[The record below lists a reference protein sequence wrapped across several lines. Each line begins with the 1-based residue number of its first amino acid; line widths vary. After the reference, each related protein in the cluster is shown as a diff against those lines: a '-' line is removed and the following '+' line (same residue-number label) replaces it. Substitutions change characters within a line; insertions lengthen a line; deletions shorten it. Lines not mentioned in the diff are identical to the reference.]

1 MQKITAKKI
10 VINLCWV
17 KSKGGITVIINFI
30 SQYKSNTLY
39 VLYDNS
45 DLDKYIKNF
54 DSKFIDTKR
63 IYHLF
68 LNFFLDKQTLEKI
81 NSYDYI
87 IHFGNFGFK
96 TTIKSYTLIQNI
108 LPLVKP
114 LSSLR
119 NFALNLAY
127 KYTFKITDEIIVQQ
141 KHVADTIPYQ
151 YKTKIIGSFEI
162 KKIRQSENIG
172 LVTIYE
178 EIKNK
183 NPKFQKE
190 LLREIASKFDEKI
203 TVINLS
209 TNNEIYKNNFNV
221 LEDLD
226 RNELMQ
232 VFKSHSTYIHTSE
245 FETVGLP
252 IYEALELGLK
262 VVVPNLE
269 YINPEN
275 ENIFKYEFGNYSS
288 AINAIDESIK
298 NLEKVYCDVPIYY
311 ENWNL
316 G

>member
-1 MQKITAKKI
+1 MKKI
-10 VINLCWV
+10 VINLCGV
-17 KSKGGITVIINFI
+17 KSKGGITVINNYI
-30 SQYKSNTLY
+30 SQNKNNTLY

-141 KHVADTIPYQ
+141 KHVADTIPSQ

-162 KKIRQSENIG
+162 KKIKQSENIG
-172 LVTIYE
+172 FVTIYE

-209 TNNEIYKNNFNV
+209 TNNEIYENNFNV

-269 YINPEN
+269 YINLEN

>member
-1 MQKITAKKI
+1 MKKI
-10 VINLCWV
+10 VINLCGV
-17 KSKGGITVIINFI
+17 KSKGGVTVINNFI
-30 SQYKSNTLY
+30 SQNKSNTLY

-54 DSKFIDTKR
+54 DNKFIDTKR

-141 KHVADTIPYQ
+141 KHVADTIPNQ

-162 KKIRQSENIG
+162 KKIKQSENIG
-172 LVTIYE
+172 FVTIYE

-209 TNNEIYKNNFNV
+209 TNNEIYENNFNV

>member
-1 MQKITAKKI
+1 MKKI
-10 VINLCWV
+10 VINLCGV
-17 KSKGGITVIINFI
+17 KSKGGITVINNYI
-30 SQYKSNTLY
+30 SQNKSNTLY

-68 LNFFLDKQTLEKI
+68 LNFFLDKETLEKI

-87 IHFGNFGFK
+87 IHFGNIGFK

-141 KHVADTIPYQ
+141 KHVADTIPNQ

-172 LVTIYE
+172 FVTIYE

-209 TNNEIYKNNFNV
+209 TNNEIYENNFNV

-269 YINPEN
+269 YINLEN

>member
-1 MQKITAKKI
+1 MKKI
-10 VINLCWV
+10 VINLCGV
-17 KSKGGITVIINFI
+17 KSKGGVTVINNYI
-30 SQYKSNTLY
+30 SQNKSNTLY

-141 KHVADTIPYQ
+141 KHVADTIPNQ
-151 YKTKIIGSFEI
+151 YKTEVIGSFEI

-172 LVTIYE
+172 FVTIYE

-269 YINPEN
+269 YINLEN

>member
-1 MQKITAKKI
+1 MKKI
-10 VINLCWV
+10 VINLCGV
-17 KSKGGITVIINFI
+17 KSKGGITVINNYI
-30 SQYKSNTLY
+30 SQNKSNTLY

-54 DSKFIDTKR
+54 DCKFIDTKR

-141 KHVADTIPYQ
+141 KHVADTIPNQ

-172 LVTIYE
+172 FVTIYE

-209 TNNEIYKNNFNV
+209 TNNEIYENNFNV

-269 YINPEN
+269 YINLEN

>member
-1 MQKITAKKI
+1 MKKI
-10 VINLCWV
+10 VINLCGV
-17 KSKGGITVIINFI
+17 KSKGGITVINNYI
-30 SQYKSNTLY
+30 SQNKSNTLY

-141 KHVADTIPYQ
+141 KHVADTIPNQ

-162 KKIRQSENIG
+162 KKIKHSENIG
-172 LVTIYE
+172 FVTIYE

-209 TNNEIYKNNFNV
+209 TNNEIYENNFNV

-269 YINPEN
+269 YINLEN

>member
-1 MQKITAKKI
+1 MKKI
-10 VINLCWV
+10 VINLCGV
-17 KSKGGITVIINFI
+17 KSKGGITVINNYI
-30 SQYKSNTLY
+30 SQNKSNTLY

-119 NFALNLAY
+119 NFTLNLAY

-141 KHVADTIPYQ
+141 KHVADTIPNQ

-162 KKIRQSENIG
+162 KKIKQSENIG
-172 LVTIYE
+172 FVTIYE

-209 TNNEIYKNNFNV
+209 TNNEIYENNFNV

-269 YINPEN
+269 YINLEN

>member
-1 MQKITAKKI
+1 MKKI
-10 VINLCWV
+10 VINLCGV
-17 KSKGGITVIINFI
+17 KSKGGITVINNFI
-30 SQYKSNTLY
+30 SQNKSNTLY

-54 DSKFIDTKR
+54 DNKFIDKKR

-141 KHVADTIPYQ
+141 KHVADTIPNQ

-172 LVTIYE
+172 FVTIYE

-269 YINPEN
+269 YINLEN

>member
-1 MQKITAKKI
+1 MKKI
-10 VINLCWV
+10 VINLCGV
-17 KSKGGITVIINFI
+17 KSKGGITVINNFI
-30 SQYKSNTLY
+30 SQNKSNTLY

-87 IHFGNFGFK
+87 IHFGNIGFK
-96 TTIKSYTLIQNI
+96 TTIKSYTLIPNI

-114 LSSLR
+114 LTSLR

-141 KHVADTIPYQ
+141 KHVADTIPNQ

-162 KKIRQSENIG
+162 KKIKQSENIG
-172 LVTIYE
+172 FVTIYE

-209 TNNEIYKNNFNV
+209 TNNEIYENNFNV

-269 YINPEN
+269 YINLEN

>member
-1 MQKITAKKI
+1 MKKI
-10 VINLCWV
+10 VINLCGV
-17 KSKGGITVIINFI
+17 KSKGGITVINNYI
-30 SQYKSNTLY
+30 SQNKSNTLY

-68 LNFFLDKQTLEKI
+68 LNFFLDKQTLKKI

-141 KHVADTIPYQ
+141 KHVADTIPNQ

-162 KKIRQSENIG
+162 KKIKQSENIG
-172 LVTIYE
+172 FVTIYE

-209 TNNEIYKNNFNV
+209 TNNEIYENNFNV

-269 YINPEN
+269 YINLEN

-298 NLEKVYCDVPIYY
+298 NSEKVYCDVPIYY

>member
-1 MQKITAKKI
+1 MKKI
-10 VINLCWV
+10 VINLCGV
-17 KSKGGITVIINFI
+17 KSKGGITVINNYI
-30 SQYKSNTLY
+30 SQNKSNTLY

-141 KHVADTIPYQ
+141 KHVADTIPNQ

-162 KKIRQSENIG
+162 KKIKQSENIG
-172 LVTIYE
+172 FVTIYE

-183 NPKFQKE
+183 NPKFHKE

-209 TNNEIYKNNFNV
+209 TNNEIYENNFNV

-269 YINPEN
+269 YINLEN

>member
-1 MQKITAKKI
+1 MKKI
-10 VINLCWV
+10 VINLCGV
-17 KSKGGITVIINFI
+17 KSKGGITVINNYITQN
-30 SQYKSNTLY
+30 KSNTLY

-141 KHVADTIPYQ
+141 KHVADTIPNQ

-162 KKIRQSENIG
+162 KKIKQSENIG
-172 LVTIYE
+172 FVTIYE

-209 TNNEIYKNNFNV
+209 TDNEIYENNFNV

-269 YINPEN
+269 YINLEN

-288 AINAIDESIK
+288 AINIIDESIK
-298 NLEKVYCDVPIYY
+298 NLERVYCDVPIYY

>member
-1 MQKITAKKI
+1 MKKI
-10 VINLCWV
+10 VINLCGV
-17 KSKGGITVIINFI
+17 KSKGGITVIDNYI
-30 SQYKSNTLY
+30 SQNKSNALY

-127 KYTFKITDEIIVQQ
+127 KYSFKITDEIIVQQ
-141 KHVADTIPYQ
+141 KHVADTIPNQ
-151 YKTKIIGSFEI
+151 YKTKIIGSIEI
-162 KKIRQSENIG
+162 KKVKQSENIG
-172 LVTIYE
+172 FVTIYE

-209 TNNEIYKNNFNV
+209 TDNEIYENNFNV

-232 VFKSHSTYIHTSE
+232 VFRSHSTYIHTSE

-269 YINPEN
+269 YINLEN

>member
-1 MQKITAKKI
+1 MKKI
-10 VINLCWV
+10 VINLCGV
-17 KSKGGITVIINFI
+17 KSKGGITVINNYI
-30 SQYKSNTLY
+30 SQNKSNTLY

-54 DSKFIDTKR
+54 DSKFIDTRR

-141 KHVADTIPYQ
+141 KHVADTIPNQ

-172 LVTIYE
+172 FVTIYE

-209 TNNEIYKNNFNV
+209 TNNEIYENNFNI

-269 YINPEN
+269 YINLEN

>member
-1 MQKITAKKI
+1 MKKI
-10 VINLCWV
+10 VINLCGV
-17 KSKGGITVIINFI
+17 KSKGGITVINNYI
-30 SQYKSNTLY
+30 SQNKSNTLY

-141 KHVADTIPYQ
+141 KHVADTIPSQ

-162 KKIRQSENIG
+162 KKIKQSENIG
-172 LVTIYE
+172 FVTIYE

-269 YINPEN
+269 YINLKN

-311 ENWNL
+311 ENWDL

>member
-1 MQKITAKKI
+1 MKKI
-10 VINLCWV
+10 VINLCGV
-17 KSKGGITVIINFI
+17 KSKGGITVINNYI
-30 SQYKSNTLY
+30 SQNKSNTLY

-68 LNFFLDKQTLEKI
+68 LNFFLDKQILEKI

-141 KHVADTIPYQ
+141 KHVADTIPNQ

-162 KKIRQSENIG
+162 KKIKQSENIG
-172 LVTIYE
+172 FVTIYE

-209 TNNEIYKNNFNV
+209 TNNEIYENNFNV

-269 YINPEN
+269 YINLKN

>member
-1 MQKITAKKI
+1 MKKI
-10 VINLCWV
+10 VINLCGV
-17 KSKGGITVIINFI
+17 KSKGGITVINNFI
-30 SQYKSNTLY
+30 SQNKSNTLY

-81 NSYDYI
+81 NSCDYI

-141 KHVADTIPYQ
+141 KHVADTIPNQ

-172 LVTIYE
+172 FVTIYE

-269 YINPEN
+269 YINLEN

>member
-1 MQKITAKKI
+1 MKKI
-10 VINLCWV
+10 VINLCGV
-17 KSKGGITVIINFI
+17 KSKGGITVINNYI
-30 SQYKSNTLY
+30 SQNKSNTLY

-119 NFALNLAY
+119 NFILNLAY

-141 KHVADTIPYQ
+141 KHVADTIPNQ

-172 LVTIYE
+172 FVTIYE

-269 YINPEN
+269 YINLEN

>member
-1 MQKITAKKI
+1 MKKI
-10 VINLCWV
+10 VINLCGV
-17 KSKGGITVIINFI
+17 KSKGGVTVINNYI
-30 SQYKSNTLY
+30 SQNKSNTLY

-141 KHVADTIPYQ
+141 KHVADTIPNQ

-172 LVTIYE
+172 FVTIYE

-269 YINPEN
+269 YINLEN

-298 NLEKVYCDVPIYY
+298 NSEKVYCDVPIYY

>member
-1 MQKITAKKI
+1 MKKI
-10 VINLCWV
+10 VINLCGV
-17 KSKGGITVIINFI
+17 KSKGGITVINNYI
-30 SQYKSNTLY
+30 SQNKSNTLY

-141 KHVADTIPYQ
+141 KHVADTIPNQ

-162 KKIRQSENIG
+162 KNIKQTENIG
-172 LVTIYE
+172 FVTIYE

-209 TNNEIYKNNFNV
+209 TNNEIYENNFNV

-269 YINPEN
+269 YINLEN

>member
-1 MQKITAKKI
+1 MKKI
-10 VINLCWV
+10 VINLCGV
-17 KSKGGITVIINFI
+17 KSKGGVTVINNYI
-30 SQYKSNTLY
+30 SQNKSNTLY

-141 KHVADTIPYQ
+141 KHVADTIPSQ

-162 KKIRQSENIG
+162 KKIKQSENIG
-172 LVTIYE
+172 FVTIYE

-209 TNNEIYKNNFNV
+209 TNNEIYENNFNV

-269 YINPEN
+269 YINLEN

>member
-1 MQKITAKKI
+1 MCIR
-10 VINLCWV
+10 
-17 KSKGGITVIINFI
+17 
-30 SQYKSNTLY
+30 
-39 VLYDNS
+39 D
-45 DLDKYIKNF
+45 
-54 DSKFIDTKR
+54 R
-63 IYHLF
+63 
-68 LNFFLDKQTLEKI
+68 
-81 NSYDYI
+81 
-87 IHFGNFGFK
+87 
-96 TTIKSYTLIQNI
+96 
-108 LPLVKP
+108 
-114 LSSLR
+114 SSLR

-141 KHVADTIPYQ
+141 KHVADTIPNQ

-162 KKIRQSENIG
+162 KNIKQSENIG
-172 LVTIYE
+172 FVTIYE

-209 TNNEIYKNNFNV
+209 SNNEIYENNFNV

-269 YINPEN
+269 YINLEN

>member
-1 MQKITAKKI
+1 MKKI
-10 VINLCWV
+10 VINLCGV
-17 KSKGGITVIINFI
+17 KSKGGVTVINNFI
-30 SQYKSNTLY
+30 SQNKSNTLY

-87 IHFGNFGFK
+87 IHFGNIGFK

-141 KHVADTIPYQ
+141 KHVADTIPNQ
-151 YKTKIIGSFEI
+151 YKTKIIGFFEI

-172 LVTIYE
+172 FVTIYE

>member
-1 MQKITAKKI
+1 MKKI
-10 VINLCWV
+10 VINLCGV
-17 KSKGGITVIINFI
+17 KSKGGITVINNFI
-30 SQYKSNTLY
+30 SQNKSNTLY

-54 DSKFIDTKR
+54 DNKFIDTKR

-141 KHVADTIPYQ
+141 KHVADTIPNQ

-162 KKIRQSENIG
+162 KKIKQIENIG
-172 LVTIYE
+172 FVTIYE

-269 YINPEN
+269 YINLEN

>member
-1 MQKITAKKI
+1 MKKI
-10 VINLCWV
+10 VINLCGV
-17 KSKGGITVIINFI
+17 KSKGGITVINNFI
-30 SQYKSNTLY
+30 SQNKSNTLY

-54 DSKFIDTKR
+54 DNKFIDTKR

-141 KHVADTIPYQ
+141 KHVADTIPNQ

-172 LVTIYE
+172 FVTIYE

-209 TNNEIYKNNFNV
+209 TNNEIYENNFNV

-298 NLEKVYCDVPIYY
+298 NFEKVYCDVPIYY

>member
-1 MQKITAKKI
+1 MKKI
-10 VINLCWV
+10 VVNLCGV
-17 KSKGGITVIINFI
+17 KSKGGITVINNYI
-30 SQYKSNTLY
+30 SQNKSNTLY
-39 VLYDNS
+39 VIYDNS

-141 KHVADTIPYQ
+141 KHVADTIPNQ

-162 KKIRQSENIG
+162 KNIKQTENIG
-172 LVTIYE
+172 FVTIYE

-269 YINPEN
+269 YINLEN

>member
-1 MQKITAKKI
+1 MKKI
-10 VINLCWV
+10 VINLCGV
-17 KSKGGITVIINFI
+17 KSKGGITVINNFI
-30 SQYKSNTLY
+30 SQNKSNTLY

-87 IHFGNFGFK
+87 IHFGNIGFK

-141 KHVADTIPYQ
+141 KHVADTIPNQ

-162 KKIRQSENIG
+162 KKIKQSENIG
-172 LVTIYE
+172 FVTIYE

-209 TNNEIYKNNFNV
+209 TNNEIYENNFNV

-269 YINPEN
+269 YINLKN

>member
-1 MQKITAKKI
+1 MKKI
-10 VINLCWV
+10 VINLCGV
-17 KSKGGITVIINFI
+17 KSKGGITVINNYI
-30 SQYKSNTLY
+30 SQNKSNTLY

-141 KHVADTIPYQ
+141 KHVADTIPNQ

-162 KKIRQSENIG
+162 KKIKQSENIG
-172 LVTIYE
+172 FVTIYE

-269 YINPEN
+269 YINLEN

-288 AINAIDESIK
+288 AINPIDESIK

>member
-1 MQKITAKKI
+1 MKKI
-10 VINLCWV
+10 VINLCGV
-17 KSKGGITVIINFI
+17 KSKGGITVINNYI
-30 SQYKSNTLY
+30 SQNKSNTLY

-45 DLDKYIKNF
+45 NLDKYIKNF

-141 KHVADTIPYQ
+141 KHVADTIPNQ

-162 KKIRQSENIG
+162 KKIKQSENIG
-172 LVTIYE
+172 FVTIYE

-209 TNNEIYKNNFNV
+209 TNNEIYENNFNV

-269 YINPEN
+269 YINLEN

-298 NLEKVYCDVPIYY
+298 NLEKVNCDVPIYY

>member
-1 MQKITAKKI
+1 MKKI
-10 VINLCWV
+10 VINLCGV
-17 KSKGGITVIINFI
+17 KSKGGITVINNYI
-30 SQYKSNTLY
+30 SQNKSNTLY

-54 DSKFIDTKR
+54 DNKFIDTKR

-141 KHVADTIPYQ
+141 KHVADTIPSQ

-162 KKIRQSENIG
+162 KKIKQSENIG
-172 LVTIYE
+172 FVTIYE

-209 TNNEIYKNNFNV
+209 TNNEIYENNFNI

-269 YINPEN
+269 YINLKN

>member
-1 MQKITAKKI
+1 MKKI
-10 VINLCWV
+10 VINLCGV
-17 KSKGGITVIINFI
+17 KSKGGITVINNFI
-30 SQYKSNTLY
+30 SQNKSNTLY

-54 DSKFIDTKR
+54 DNKFIDTKR

-141 KHVADTIPYQ
+141 KHVAHTIPNQ

-172 LVTIYE
+172 FVTIYE

>member
-1 MQKITAKKI
+1 MKKI
-10 VINLCWV
+10 VINLCGV
-17 KSKGGITVIINFI
+17 KSKGGITVINNFI
-30 SQYKSNTLY
+30 SQNKSNTLY

-141 KHVADTIPYQ
+141 KHVADTIPNQ

-172 LVTIYE
+172 FVTIYE

-209 TNNEIYKNNFNV
+209 TNNEIYENNFNV

-269 YINPEN
+269 YINLEN

>member
-1 MQKITAKKI
+1 MKKI
-10 VINLCWV
+10 VINLCGV
-17 KSKGGITVIINFI
+17 KSKGGITVINNFI
-30 SQYKSNTLY
+30 SQNKSNKLY

-45 DLDKYIKNF
+45 DLEQYIKNF
-54 DSKFIDTKR
+54 DHKYITKKR

-68 LNFFLDKQTLEKI
+68 LNFFLDKHTIEKI
-81 NSYDYI
+81 NSFDYI

-96 TTIKSYTLIQNI
+96 TDIKSYTLIQNI
-108 LPLVKP
+108 LPLAKP
-114 LSSLR
+114 FSSLR
-119 NFALNLAY
+119 NFALSFAY
-127 KYTFKITDEIIVQQ
+127 KYSFIISDEIIVQQ
-141 KHVADTIPYQ
+141 KHVADMVPIQ
-151 YKTKIIGSFEI
+151 HKTKIIGSIEI
-162 KKIRQSENIG
+162 KKVEQSENIG
-172 LVTIYE
+172 FVTIYE

-209 TNNEIYKNNFNV
+209 KNNEIYESNFHV

-232 VFKSHSTYIHTSE
+232 VFKSNSTYIHTSE

-269 YINPEN
+269 YINLEN

-298 NLEKVYCDVPIYY
+298 NLEKVYCEVPIYY